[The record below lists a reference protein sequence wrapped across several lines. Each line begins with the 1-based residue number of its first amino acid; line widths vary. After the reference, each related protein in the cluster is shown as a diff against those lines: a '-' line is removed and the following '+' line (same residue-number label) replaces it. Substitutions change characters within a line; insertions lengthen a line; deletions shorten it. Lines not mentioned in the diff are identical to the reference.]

1 MKKCGYIIKKYL
13 KILGIIPNNCIY
25 CLKDLELEKLKMN
38 NKKNDSRLQFE
49 YICEECF
56 EEYKKKIDINVENI
70 EFLRE
75 KHIKDIKNI
84 KHIYLGKY
92 NKIKDKIMDIKYF
105 DKQYILKG
113 IIEITIEDIIKNIIG
128 FDMNKINNN
137 VNIIMIYIPTTLKKK
152 IERGNISKY
161 ICDKIKYEIDKKRYI
176 EDNNIFKDIEIE
188 KICNISKVKKDI
200 EIKKLNKEERNI
212 KVKEK
217 YVYLKDNFL
226 EKYIKE
232 KSNSNNCSYND
243 NFKIIIVDDVYT
255 TGSTMKNVVE
265 MIEKN
270 ILKEIEEMKRIGE
283 IKEEKDKTL
292 NIEYIFLSLAKD

>member
-1 MKKCGYIIKKYL
+1 MKKYGYIIKKYL

-25 CLKDLELEKLKMN
+25 CLKDLELEKLKRNNNNN
-38 NKKNDSRLQFE
+38 NKKNIVQLE

-56 EEYKKKIDINVENI
+56 EDYKKKFEIYVENV
-70 EFLRE
+70 EFLRG
-75 KHIKDIKNI
+75 KHI

-92 NKIKDKIMDIKYF
+92 NMIKDKIMDIKYF

-113 IIEITIEDIIKNIIG
+113 IIEITIEDIIKNIIE
-128 FDMNKINNN
+128 INDTYTK
-137 VNIIMIYIPTTLKKK
+137 IIMIYIPTTLKKK

-161 ICDKIKYEIDKKRYI
+161 ICDKIKYEIDKKRYS
-176 EDNNIFKDIEIE
+176 DNIGIFKDIEIE
-188 KICNISKVKKDI
+188 KICNISKVKKNI

-232 KSNSNNCSYND
+232 KSNSNNCSHNH
-243 NFKIIIVDDVYT
+243 NLKIIIVDDVYT
-255 TGSTMKNVVE
+255 TGSTIKNVVK

-270 ILKEIEEMKRIGE
+270 ILEKEIC
-283 IKEEKDKTL
+283 EKYIRD
-292 NIEYIFLSLAKD
+292 NIEYIFFSLAKD

>member
-1 MKKCGYIIKKYL
+1 MKKYGYIIKKYL

-25 CLKDLELEKLKMN
+25 CLKDLELEKLKRNNNNN
-38 NKKNDSRLQFE
+38 NKKNIVQLE

-56 EEYKKKIDINVENI
+56 EDYKKEFEIYVENV
-70 EFLRE
+70 EFLRG
-75 KHIKDIKNI
+75 KCI

-92 NKIKDKIMDIKYF
+92 NMIKDKIMDIKYF

-113 IIEITIEDIIKNIIG
+113 IIEIKIEDIIKNIIG
-128 FDMNKINNN
+128 FYMNKINNN
-137 VNIIMIYIPTTLKKK
+137 VKIIMIYIPTTLKKK

-161 ICDKIKYEIDKKRYI
+161 ICDKIKYEIDKKRYG
-176 EDNNIFKDIEIE
+176 DNIGVFKDIEIE

-226 EKYIKE
+226 EKYLEKYIKE
-232 KSNSNNCSYND
+232 KSNSNNYSHNH
-243 NFKIIIVDDVYT
+243 NLKIIIVDDVYT
-255 TGSTMKNVVE
+255 TGSTIKNVVK
-265 MIEKN
+265 MIERN
-270 ILKEIEEMKRIGE
+270 ILDKEICKKYIR
-283 IKEEKDKTL
+283 D
-292 NIEYIFLSLAKD
+292 NIEYIFFSLAKD

>member
-1 MKKCGYIIKKYL
+1 MKKYGYIIKRYL

-25 CLKDLELEKLKMN
+25 CLKDLEIEKLKIYS
-38 NKKNDSRLQFE
+38 KKNENNNIVQFE

-56 EEYKKKIDINVENI
+56 EDYKKKFEIYVKNV

-75 KHIKDIKNI
+75 KHIKNI

-92 NKIKDKIMDIKYF
+92 NIIKDKIMDIKYF

-113 IIEITIEDIIKNIIG
+113 IIEIKIEDIIKNMIG
-128 FDMNKINNN
+128 VDMNKINNN
-137 VNIIMIYIPTTLKKK
+137 VKIIMIYIPTTLKKK

-161 ICDKIKYEIDKKRYI
+161 ICDKIKYEIDKKRYSENI
-176 EDNNIFKDIEIE
+176 VIFKDIEIE

-217 YVYLKDNFL
+217 YVYLRDNFL

-232 KSNSNNCSYND
+232 NSNNNCSHNL
-243 NFKIIIVDDVYT
+243 KIIIVDDVYT

-270 ILKEIEEMKRIGE
+270 ILEKEIC
-283 IKEEKDKTL
+283 EKYIRD
-292 NIEYIFLSLAKD
+292 NIEYIFFSLAKD

>member
-1 MKKCGYIIKKYL
+1 MEVKYL

-25 CLKDLELEKLKMN
+25 CLKDLELEKLKIN
-38 NKKNDSRLQFE
+38 SKKNENNNIVQLE

-56 EEYKKKIDINVENI
+56 EDYKKKFEIYVENV
-70 EFLRE
+70 EFLRG
-75 KHIKDIKNI
+75 KHI

-92 NKIKDKIMDIKYF
+92 NMIKDKIMDIKYF

-113 IIEITIEDIIKNIIG
+113 IIEIRIEDIIGSNGIDTK
-128 FDMNKINNN
+128 
-137 VNIIMIYIPTTLKKK
+137 IIMIYIPTTLKKK

-161 ICDKIKYEIDKKRYI
+161 ICDKIKYEIDKKRYSENI
-176 EDNNIFKDIEIE
+176 GIFKDIEIE

-232 KSNSNNCSYND
+232 KSNSNNCSHNH
-243 NFKIIIVDDVYT
+243 NLKIIIVDDVYT

-265 MIEKN
+265 MIERN
-270 ILKEIEEMKRIGE
+270 ILDKQIGNKY
-283 IKEEKDKTL
+283 IRD
-292 NIEYIFLSLAKD
+292 NIEYIYFSLAKD

>member
-1 MKKCGYIIKKYL
+1 MKKYGYIIKRYL
-13 KILGIIPNNCIY
+13 KILGILPNNCIY
-25 CLKDLELEKLKMN
+25 CLKDLELEKLKIN
-38 NKKNDSRLQFE
+38 RKKNENNNIVQFE

-56 EEYKKKIDINVENI
+56 EDYKKKFEIYVENV
-70 EFLRE
+70 EFLRG
-75 KHIKDIKNI
+75 KCI

-92 NKIKDKIMDIKYF
+92 NIIKDKIMDIKYF

-113 IIEITIEDIIKNIIG
+113 IIEIRIEDIIKNIIE
-128 FDMNKINNN
+128 INDTDTK
-137 VNIIMIYIPTTLKKK
+137 IIMIYIPTTLKKK

-161 ICDKIKYEIDKKRYI
+161 ICDKIKYEIDKKRYSENI
-176 EDNNIFKDIEIE
+176 GIFKDIEIE

-232 KSNSNNCSYND
+232 KINNYSYNH
-243 NFKIIIVDDVYT
+243 NLKIIIVDDVYT
-255 TGSTMKNVVE
+255 TGSTIKNVVK
-265 MIEKN
+265 MIERN
-270 ILKEIEEMKRIGE
+270 IL
-283 IKEEKDKTL
+283 DKGICKKYIRD
-292 NIEYIFLSLAKD
+292 NIEYIYFSLAKIKKYVNYI

>member
-1 MKKCGYIIKKYL
+1 MKKYGYIIKRYL

-25 CLKDLELEKLKMN
+25 CLKDLELEKLKIN
-38 NKKNDSRLQFE
+38 SKKNENNNIVQLE

-56 EEYKKKIDINVENI
+56 EDYKKKFEIYVENM
-70 EFLRE
+70 EFLRG
-75 KHIKDIKNI
+75 KHI

-92 NKIKDKIMDIKYF
+92 NMIKDKIMDIKYF

-113 IIEITIEDIIKNIIG
+113 IIEIRIEDIIKNIIE
-128 FDMNKINNN
+128 INDTDTK
-137 VNIIMIYIPTTLKKK
+137 IIMIYIPTTLKKK

-161 ICDKIKYEIDKKRYI
+161 ICDKIKYEIDKKRYG
-176 EDNNIFKDIEIE
+176 DNIGVFKDIEIE

-226 EKYIKE
+226 EKYLEKYIKE
-232 KSNSNNCSYND
+232 KSNSNNYSHNH
-243 NFKIIIVDDVYT
+243 NLKIIIVDDVYT
-255 TGSTMKNVVE
+255 TGSTIKNVVK
-265 MIEKN
+265 MIERN
-270 ILKEIEEMKRIGE
+270 IL
-283 IKEEKDKTL
+283 DKGICKKYIRD
-292 NIEYIFLSLAKD
+292 NIEYIYFSLAKD

>member
-1 MKKCGYIIKKYL
+1 MKKYGYIIKRYL

-25 CLKDLELEKLKMN
+25 CLKDLEIEKLKIYS
-38 NKKNDSRLQFE
+38 KKNENNNIVQFE

-56 EEYKKKIDINVENI
+56 EDYKKKFEIYVKNV

-75 KHIKDIKNI
+75 KHIKNI

-92 NKIKDKIMDIKYF
+92 NIIKDKIMDIKYF

-113 IIEITIEDIIKNIIG
+113 IIEIKIEDIIKNMIG
-128 FDMNKINNN
+128 VDMNKINNN
-137 VNIIMIYIPTTLKKK
+137 VKIIMIYIPTTLKKK

-161 ICDKIKYEIDKKRYI
+161 ICDKIKYEIDKKRYSENI
-176 EDNNIFKDIEIE
+176 VIFKDIEIE

-217 YVYLKDNFL
+217 YVYLRDNFL

-232 KSNSNNCSYND
+232 NSNNNCNH
-243 NFKIIIVDDVYT
+243 NLKIIIVDDVYT

-270 ILKEIEEMKRIGE
+270 ILEKEIC
-283 IKEEKDKTL
+283 EKYIRD
-292 NIEYIFLSLAKD
+292 NIEYIFFSLAKD

>member
-1 MKKCGYIIKKYL
+1 MKKYGYIIKRYL
-13 KILGIIPNNCIY
+13 KILGILPNNCIY
-25 CLKDLELEKLKMN
+25 CLKDLELEKLKIN
-38 NKKNDSRLQFE
+38 RKKNENNNIVQFE

-56 EEYKKKIDINVENI
+56 EDYKKKFEIYVENV
-70 EFLRE
+70 EFLRG
-75 KHIKDIKNI
+75 KCI

-92 NKIKDKIMDIKYF
+92 NIIKDKIMDIKYF

-113 IIEITIEDIIKNIIG
+113 IIEIRIEDIIKNIIE
-128 FDMNKINNN
+128 INDTDTK
-137 VNIIMIYIPTTLKKK
+137 IIMIYIPTTLKNK

-161 ICDKIKYEIDKKRYI
+161 ICDKIKYEIDKKRYSENI
-176 EDNNIFKDIEIE
+176 GIFKDIEIE

-232 KSNSNNCSYND
+232 KINNYSYNH
-243 NFKIIIVDDVYT
+243 NLKIIIVDDVYT
-255 TGSTMKNVVE
+255 TGSTIKNVVK
-265 MIEKN
+265 MIERN
-270 ILKEIEEMKRIGE
+270 IL
-283 IKEEKDKTL
+283 DKGICKKYIRD
-292 NIEYIFLSLAKD
+292 NIEYIYFSLAKD

>member
-1 MKKCGYIIKKYL
+1 MKKYGYIIKKYL

-25 CLKDLELEKLKMN
+25 CLKDLELEKLKIN
-38 NKKNDSRLQFE
+38 SKKNENNNIVQLE

-56 EEYKKKIDINVENI
+56 EDYKKKFEIYVENV
-70 EFLRE
+70 EFLRG
-75 KHIKDIKNI
+75 KHI

-92 NKIKDKIMDIKYF
+92 NMIKDKIMDIKYF

-113 IIEITIEDIIKNIIG
+113 IIEITIEDIIKNIIE
-128 FDMNKINNN
+128 INDTDTK
-137 VNIIMIYIPTTLKKK
+137 IIMIYIPTTLKKK

-161 ICDKIKYEIDKKRYI
+161 ICDKIKYEIDKKRYSENI
-176 EDNNIFKDIEIE
+176 VIFKDIEIE

-232 KSNSNNCSYND
+232 KSNSNNCSHNH
-243 NFKIIIVDDVYT
+243 NLKIIIIDDVYT

-270 ILKEIEEMKRIGE
+270 ILEKEIC
-283 IKEEKDKTL
+283 EKYIRD
-292 NIEYIFLSLAKD
+292 NIEYIFFSLAKD

>member
-1 MKKCGYIIKKYL
+1 MKKYGYIIKKYL

-25 CLKDLELEKLKMN
+25 CLKDLELEKLKIN
-38 NKKNDSRLQFE
+38 SKKNENNNIVQFE

-56 EEYKKKIDINVENI
+56 EDYKKKFEIYVENVE
-70 EFLRE
+70 FLKE
-75 KHIKDIKNI
+75 KHIKNI

-92 NKIKDKIMDIKYF
+92 NMIKDKIMDIKYF

-113 IIEITIEDIIKNIIG
+113 IIEITIEDIIKNIIE
-128 FDMNKINNN
+128 INDTDTK
-137 VNIIMIYIPTTLKKK
+137 IIMIYIPTTLKKK

-161 ICDKIKYEIDKKRYI
+161 ICDKIKYEIDKKRYS
-176 EDNNIFKDIEIE
+176 DNIGIFKDIEIE
-188 KICNISKVKKDI
+188 KICNISKVKKNI

-232 KSNSNNCSYND
+232 NSNNNNCSYND
-243 NFKIIIVDDVYT
+243 NLKIIIVDDVYT

-270 ILKEIEEMKRIGE
+270 ILEKRRKIEEKR
-283 IKEEKDKTL
+283 L

>member
-1 MKKCGYIIKKYL
+1 MKKYGYIIKKYL

-25 CLKDLELEKLKMN
+25 CLKDLELEKLKIN
-38 NKKNDSRLQFE
+38 SKKNENNNIVQFE

-56 EEYKKKIDINVENI
+56 EDYKKKFEIYVENV

-75 KHIKDIKNI
+75 KHIKN
-84 KHIYLGKY
+84 IYLGKY
-92 NKIKDKIMDIKYF
+92 NMIKDKIMDIKYF

-137 VNIIMIYIPTTLKKK
+137 VKIIMIYIPTTLKKK

-176 EDNNIFKDIEIE
+176 EDNNMFKDIKIE

-217 YVYLKDNFL
+217 YIYLKNNFL

-232 KSNSNNCSYND
+232 NRNSNSNNCNYNE
-243 NFKIIIVDDVYT
+243 NLKIIIVDDVYT

-270 ILKEIEEMKRIGE
+270 ILKEREEMKRIGE

>member
-1 MKKCGYIIKKYL
+1 MKKYGYIIKKYL
-13 KILGIIPNNCIY
+13 KILGILPNNCIY
-25 CLKDLELEKLKMN
+25 CLKDLELEKLKINNNN
-38 NKKNDSRLQFE
+38 NKNNNIVQLE

-56 EEYKKKIDINVENI
+56 EDYKKKFEIYVENV

-75 KHIKDIKNI
+75 KHIKNI

-92 NKIKDKIMDIKYF
+92 NMIKDKIMDIKYF

-113 IIEITIEDIIKNIIG
+113 IIEITIEDIIKNMIG
-128 FDMNKINNN
+128 VDMNKINNN
-137 VNIIMIYIPTTLKKK
+137 VKIIMIYIPTTLKKK

-161 ICDKIKYEIDKKRYI
+161 SQNIG
-176 EDNNIFKDIEIE
+176 IFKDIEIE

-232 KSNSNNCSYND
+232 NSNSNNFSYND
-243 NFKIIIVDDVYT
+243 NLKIIIVDDVYT

-270 ILKEIEEMKRIGE
+270 ILKEREEMKRIGE
-283 IKEEKDKTL
+283 IKEEKEKRL
-292 NIEYIFLSLAKD
+292 NIEYIYFSLAKD

>member
-1 MKKCGYIIKKYL
+1 MKKYGYIIKKYL

-25 CLKDLELEKLKMN
+25 CLKDLELEKLKIN
-38 NKKNDSRLQFE
+38 SKKNENNNIVQFE

-56 EEYKKKIDINVENI
+56 EDYKKKFEIYVENV

-75 KHIKDIKNI
+75 KHIKNI

-92 NKIKDKIMDIKYF
+92 NIIKDKIMDIKYF

-113 IIEITIEDIIKNIIG
+113 IIEIKIEDIIKNMIG
-128 FDMNKINNN
+128 VDMNKINNN
-137 VNIIMIYIPTTLKKK
+137 VKIIMIYIPTTLKKK

-161 ICDKIKYEIDKKRYI
+161 ICDKIKYEIDKKRYSENI
-176 EDNNIFKDIEIE
+176 VIFKDIEIE

-217 YVYLKDNFL
+217 YVYLRDNFL

-232 KSNSNNCSYND
+232 NSNNNCSHNL
-243 NFKIIIVDDVYT
+243 KIIIVDDVYT

-270 ILKEIEEMKRIGE
+270 ILEKEIC
-283 IKEEKDKTL
+283 EKYIRD
-292 NIEYIFLSLAKD
+292 NIEYIFFSLAKD

>member
-1 MKKCGYIIKKYL
+1 MKKYGYIIKRYL

-25 CLKDLELEKLKMN
+25 CLKDLELEKLKIYS
-38 NKKNDSRLQFE
+38 KKNENNNIVQFE

-56 EEYKKKIDINVENI
+56 EDYKKKFEIYVKNV

-75 KHIKDIKNI
+75 KHIKNI

-92 NKIKDKIMDIKYF
+92 NMIKDKIMDIKYF

-113 IIEITIEDIIKNIIG
+113 IIEIKIEDIIKNIIE
-128 FDMNKINNN
+128 INDTDTK
-137 VNIIMIYIPTTLKKK
+137 IIMIYIPTTLKKK

-161 ICDKIKYEIDKKRYI
+161 ICDKIKYEIDKKKYS
-176 EDNNIFKDIEIE
+176 ENIGIFRDIEIE

-232 KSNSNNCSYND
+232 KSTSNNCSHNYNL
-243 NFKIIIVDDVYT
+243 KIIIVDDVYT
-255 TGSTMKNVVE
+255 TGSTMKNVAE

-270 ILKEIEEMKRIGE
+270 ILDKEIC
-283 IKEEKDKTL
+283 EKYIRD
-292 NIEYIFLSLAKD
+292 NIEYIFFSLAKD

>member
-1 MKKCGYIIKKYL
+1 MKKYGYIIKKYL

-25 CLKDLELEKLKMN
+25 CLKDLELEKLKRNNNNN
-38 NKKNDSRLQFE
+38 NKKNIVQLE

-56 EEYKKKIDINVENI
+56 EDYKKEFEIYVENV
-70 EFLRE
+70 EFLRG
-75 KHIKDIKNI
+75 KHI

-92 NKIKDKIMDIKYF
+92 NMIKDKIMDIKYF

-113 IIEITIEDIIKNIIG
+113 IIEITIEDIIKNIIE
-128 FDMNKINNN
+128 INDTDTK
-137 VNIIMIYIPTTLKKK
+137 IIMIYIPTTLKKK

-161 ICDKIKYEIDKKRYI
+161 ICDKIKYEIDKKRYS
-176 EDNNIFKDIEIE
+176 DNIGIFKDIEIE
-188 KICNISKVKKDI
+188 KICNISKVKKNI

-232 KSNSNNCSYND
+232 KSNSKNCSHNH
-243 NFKIIIVDDVYT
+243 NLKIIIVDDVYT
-255 TGSTMKNVVE
+255 TGSTMKNVVK
-265 MIEKN
+265 MIERN
-270 ILKEIEEMKRIGE
+270 ILDKEICKKYIR
-283 IKEEKDKTL
+283 D
-292 NIEYIFLSLAKD
+292 NIEYIFFSLAKD

>member
-1 MKKCGYIIKKYL
+1 MKKYGYI
-13 KILGIIPNNCIY
+13 IY
-25 CLKDLELEKLKMN
+25 CLKDLELEKLKINN
-38 NKKNDSRLQFE
+38 NKNNNIVQLE

-56 EEYKKKIDINVENI
+56 EDYKKKFEIYVENV
-70 EFLRE
+70 EFLRG
-75 KHIKDIKNI
+75 KHI

-92 NKIKDKIMDIKYF
+92 NMIKDKIMDIKYF

-137 VNIIMIYIPTTLKKK
+137 VKIIMIYIPTTLKKK

-161 ICDKIKYEIDKKRYI
+161 ICDKIKYEIDKKKYSENI
-176 EDNNIFKDIEIE
+176 GIFKDIEIK

-232 KSNSNNCSYND
+232 KSNNNCSYND
-243 NFKIIIVDDVYT
+243 NLKIIIVDDVYT

-270 ILKEIEEMKRIGE
+270 ILEKIRKIEEKEKR
-283 IKEEKDKTL
+283 L
-292 NIEYIFLSLAKD
+292 NIEYIFFSLAKD

>member
-1 MKKCGYIIKKYL
+1 MKKYGYIIKKYL
-13 KILGIIPNNCIY
+13 KILGILPNNCIY
-25 CLKDLELEKLKMN
+25 CLKDLELEKLKINNNN
-38 NKKNDSRLQFE
+38 NKNNNIVQLE

-56 EEYKKKIDINVENI
+56 EEYKKKFEIYVENV

-75 KHIKDIKNI
+75 KHIKDIR
-84 KHIYLGKY
+84 HIYLGKY
-92 NKIKDKIMDIKYF
+92 NMIKDKIMDIKYF

-113 IIEITIEDIIKNIIG
+113 IIEITIEDIIKNMIG
-128 FDMNKINNN
+128 VDMNKINNN
-137 VNIIMIYIPTTLKKK
+137 VKIIMIYIPTTLKKK

-161 ICDKIKYEIDKKRYI
+161 ICDKIKYEIDKKKYSQNI
-176 EDNNIFKDIEIE
+176 GIFKDIEIE

-217 YVYLKDNFL
+217 YVYLRDNFL

-232 KSNSNNCSYND
+232 NSNNNCSHNL
-243 NFKIIIVDDVYT
+243 KIIIVDDVYT

-270 ILKEIEEMKRIGE
+270 ILEKEIC
-283 IKEEKDKTL
+283 EKYIRD
-292 NIEYIFLSLAKD
+292 NIEYIFFSLAKD

>member
-1 MKKCGYIIKKYL
+1 MKKYGYIIKKYL

-25 CLKDLELEKLKMN
+25 CLKDLELEKLKRN
-38 NKKNDSRLQFE
+38 NNNNENNNIVQFE

-56 EEYKKKIDINVENI
+56 EDYKKKFEIYVENV

-75 KHIKDIKNI
+75 KHIKDIK
-84 KHIYLGKY
+84 HIYLGKY
-92 NKIKDKIMDIKYF
+92 NMIKDKIMDIKYF

-113 IIEITIEDIIKNIIG
+113 IIEITIEDIIKNMIG
-128 FDMNKINNN
+128 VDMNKINNN
-137 VNIIMIYIPTTLKKK
+137 VKIIMIYIPTTLKKK

-161 ICDKIKYEIDKKRYI
+161 ICDKIKYEIDKKKYSENI
-176 EDNNIFKDIEIE
+176 GIFKDIEIE

-232 KSNSNNCSYND
+232 NSNSNNCSYND
-243 NFKIIIVDDVYT
+243 NLKIIIVDDVYT

-270 ILKEIEEMKRIGE
+270 ILEKRRKIEEKR
-283 IKEEKDKTL
+283 L

>member
-1 MKKCGYIIKKYL
+1 MKKYGYIIKRYL

-25 CLKDLELEKLKMN
+25 CLKDLELEKLKIN
-38 NKKNDSRLQFE
+38 SKKNENNNIVQLE

-56 EEYKKKIDINVENI
+56 EDYKKKFEIYVENV
-70 EFLRE
+70 EFLRG
-75 KHIKDIKNI
+75 KHI

-92 NKIKDKIMDIKYF
+92 NMIKDKIMDIKYF

-113 IIEITIEDIIKNIIG
+113 IIEIRIEDIIKNIIE
-128 FDMNKINNN
+128 INDTDTK
-137 VNIIMIYIPTTLKKK
+137 IIMIYIPTTLKKK

-161 ICDKIKYEIDKKRYI
+161 ICDKIKYEIDKKRYG
-176 EDNNIFKDIEIE
+176 DNIGVFKDIEIE

-226 EKYIKE
+226 EKYLEKYIKE
-232 KSNSNNCSYND
+232 KSNSNNYSHNH
-243 NFKIIIVDDVYT
+243 NLKIIIVDDVYT

-270 ILKEIEEMKRIGE
+270 IFDKEIENKYIR
-283 IKEEKDKTL
+283 D
-292 NIEYIFLSLAKD
+292 NIEYIYFSLAKD

>member
-1 MKKCGYIIKKYL
+1 MKKYGYIIKRYL
-13 KILGIIPNNCIY
+13 KILGILPNNCIY
-25 CLKDLELEKLKMN
+25 CLKDLELEKLKIN
-38 NKKNDSRLQFE
+38 RKKNENNNIVQFE

-56 EEYKKKIDINVENI
+56 EDYKKKFEIYVENV
-70 EFLRE
+70 EFLRG
-75 KHIKDIKNI
+75 KCI

-92 NKIKDKIMDIKYF
+92 NMIKDKIMDIKYF

-113 IIEITIEDIIKNIIG
+113 IIEIKIEDIIKNIIE
-128 FDMNKINNN
+128 INDTDTK
-137 VNIIMIYIPTTLKKK
+137 IIMIYIPTTLKKK

-161 ICDKIKYEIDKKRYI
+161 ICDKIKYEIDKKKYS
-176 EDNNIFKDIEIE
+176 ENIGIFRDIEIE

-232 KSNSNNCSYND
+232 KSTSNNCSHNYNL
-243 NFKIIIVDDVYT
+243 KIIIVDDVYT
-255 TGSTMKNVVE
+255 TGSTMKNVAE

-270 ILKEIEEMKRIGE
+270 ILDKEIC
-283 IKEEKDKTL
+283 EKYIRD
-292 NIEYIFLSLAKD
+292 NIEYIFFSLAKD

>member
-1 MKKCGYIIKKYL
+1 MKKYGYIIKRYL
-13 KILGIIPNNCIY
+13 KILGILPNNCIY
-25 CLKDLELEKLKMN
+25 CLKDLELEKLKIN
-38 NKKNDSRLQFE
+38 SKKNENNNIVQFE

-56 EEYKKKIDINVENI
+56 EDYKKKFEIYVENVE
-70 EFLRE
+70 FLIG
-75 KHIKDIKNI
+75 KHI

-113 IIEITIEDIIKNIIG
+113 IIEITIEGIIKNIIG
-128 FDMNKINNN
+128 SNGIDTK
-137 VNIIMIYIPTTLKKK
+137 IIMIYIPTTLKKK

-161 ICDKIKYEIDKKRYI
+161 ICDKIKYEIDKKKYS
-176 EDNNIFKDIEIE
+176 NNIGIFKDIEIE

-232 KSNSNNCSYND
+232 KSNSNNFSN
-243 NFKIIIVDDVYT
+243 NHNLKIIIVDDVYT

-270 ILKEIEEMKRIGE
+270 ILEKMRKIEEKEKR
-283 IKEEKDKTL
+283 L
-292 NIEYIFLSLAKD
+292 NIEYIFFSLSKD

>member
-1 MKKCGYIIKKYL
+1 MKKYGYIIKRYL

-25 CLKDLELEKLKMN
+25 CLKDLELEKLKIN
-38 NKKNDSRLQFE
+38 SKKNENNNIVQLE

-56 EEYKKKIDINVENI
+56 EDYKKKFEIYVENV
-70 EFLRE
+70 EFLRG
-75 KHIKDIKNI
+75 KHI

-92 NKIKDKIMDIKYF
+92 NMIKDKIMDIKYF

-113 IIEITIEDIIKNIIG
+113 IIEIRIEDIIKNIIE
-128 FDMNKINNN
+128 INDTDTK
-137 VNIIMIYIPTTLKKK
+137 IIMIYIPTTLKKK

-161 ICDKIKYEIDKKRYI
+161 ICDKIKYEIDKKRYG
-176 EDNNIFKDIEIE
+176 DNIGVFKDIEIE

-226 EKYIKE
+226 EKYLEKYIKE
-232 KSNSNNCSYND
+232 KSNSNNYSHNH
-243 NFKIIIVDDVYT
+243 NLKIIIVDDVYT

-270 ILKEIEEMKRIGE
+270 IFDKEICKKYIR
-283 IKEEKDKTL
+283 D
-292 NIEYIFLSLAKD
+292 NIEYIFFSLAKD

>member
-1 MKKCGYIIKKYL
+1 MKKYGYIIKRYL
-13 KILGIIPNNCIY
+13 KILGILPNNCIY
-25 CLKDLELEKLKMN
+25 CLKDLELEKLKIN
-38 NKKNDSRLQFE
+38 SKKNENNNIVQLE

-56 EEYKKKIDINVENI
+56 EDYKKKFEIYVENV
-70 EFLRE
+70 EFLRG
-75 KHIKDIKNI
+75 KHI

-92 NKIKDKIMDIKYF
+92 NMIKDKIMDIKYF

-113 IIEITIEDIIKNIIG
+113 IIEIRIEDIIKNIIG
-128 FDMNKINNN
+128 SNGIDTK
-137 VNIIMIYIPTTLKKK
+137 IIMIYIPTTLKKK

-161 ICDKIKYEIDKKRYI
+161 ICDKIKYEIDKKRYG
-176 EDNNIFKDIEIE
+176 DNIGVFKDIEIE

-226 EKYIKE
+226 EKYLEKYIKE
-232 KSNSNNCSYND
+232 KSNSNNYSHNH
-243 NFKIIIVDDVYT
+243 NLKIIIVDDVYT

-270 ILKEIEEMKRIGE
+270 IFDKEICKKYIR
-283 IKEEKDKTL
+283 D
-292 NIEYIFLSLAKD
+292 NIEYIFFSLAKD

>member
-1 MKKCGYIIKKYL
+1 MKKYGYIIKRYL

-25 CLKDLELEKLKMN
+25 CLKDLELKIN
-38 NKKNDSRLQFE
+38 SKKNENNNIVQLE

-56 EEYKKKIDINVENI
+56 EDYKKKFEIYVENV
-70 EFLRE
+70 EFLRG
-75 KHIKDIKNI
+75 KHI

-92 NKIKDKIMDIKYF
+92 NMIKDKIMDIKYF

-113 IIEITIEDIIKNIIG
+113 IIEIKIEDIIKNIIG
-128 FDMNKINNN
+128 FDINKINNN
-137 VNIIMIYIPTTLKKK
+137 VKIIMIYIPTTLKKK

-161 ICDKIKYEIDKKRYI
+161 ICDKIKYEIDKKRYSENI
-176 EDNNIFKDIEIE
+176 VIFKDIEIE

-217 YVYLKDNFL
+217 YVYLRDNFL

-232 KSNSNNCSYND
+232 NSNNNCSHNL
-243 NFKIIIVDDVYT
+243 KIIIVDDVYT

-270 ILKEIEEMKRIGE
+270 ILEKEIC
-283 IKEEKDKTL
+283 EKYIRD
-292 NIEYIFLSLAKD
+292 NIEYIFFSLAKD

>member
-1 MKKCGYIIKKYL
+1 MKKYGYIIKRYL

-25 CLKDLELEKLKMN
+25 CLKDLEIEKLKIN
-38 NKKNDSRLQFE
+38 SKKNENNNIVQFE

-56 EEYKKKIDINVENI
+56 EDYKKKFEIYVENV

-75 KHIKDIKNI
+75 KHIKNI

-92 NKIKDKIMDIKYF
+92 NMIKDKIMDIKYF

-113 IIEITIEDIIKNIIG
+113 IIEITIEDIIKNIIE
-128 FDMNKINNN
+128 INDTDTK
-137 VNIIMIYIPTTLKKK
+137 IIMIYIPTTLKKK

-161 ICDKIKYEIDKKRYI
+161 ICDKIKYEIDKKRYS
-176 EDNNIFKDIEIE
+176 DNIGIFKDIEIE
-188 KICNISKVKKDI
+188 KICNISKVKKNI

-232 KSNSNNCSYND
+232 KSNSNNCSHNH
-243 NFKIIIVDDVYT
+243 NLKIIIVDDVYT
-255 TGSTMKNVVE
+255 TGSTIKNVVE

-270 ILKEIEEMKRIGE
+270 ILEKIRKIEEKEKR
-283 IKEEKDKTL
+283 L
-292 NIEYIFLSLAKD
+292 NIEYIFFSLAKD

>member
-1 MKKCGYIIKKYL
+1 M
-13 KILGIIPNNCIY
+13 
-25 CLKDLELEKLKMN
+25 
-38 NKKNDSRLQFE
+38 
-49 YICEECF
+49 
-56 EEYKKKIDINVENI
+56 
-70 EFLRE
+70 
-75 KHIKDIKNI
+75 
-84 KHIYLGKY
+84 
-92 NKIKDKIMDIKYF
+92 IKDKIMDIKYF

-113 IIEITIEDIIKNIIG
+113 IIEITIEDIIKNIIE
-128 FDMNKINNN
+128 INDTDTK
-137 VNIIMIYIPTTLKKK
+137 IIMIYIPTTLKKK

-161 ICDKIKYEIDKKRYI
+161 ICDKIKYEIDKKRYSENI
-176 EDNNIFKDIEIE
+176 VIFKDIEIE

-232 KSNSNNCSYND
+232 KSNSNNCSHNH
-243 NFKIIIVDDVYT
+243 NLKIIIIDDVYT

-270 ILKEIEEMKRIGE
+270 ILEKEIC
-283 IKEEKDKTL
+283 EKYIRD
-292 NIEYIFLSLAKD
+292 NIEYIFFSLAKD

>member
-1 MKKCGYIIKKYL
+1 M
-13 KILGIIPNNCIY
+13 
-25 CLKDLELEKLKMN
+25 KDLELEKLKIN
-38 NKKNDSRLQFE
+38 SKKNENNNIVQFE

-56 EEYKKKIDINVENI
+56 EDYKKKFEIYVENVE
-70 EFLRE
+70 FLKE
-75 KHIKDIKNI
+75 KHIKNI

-92 NKIKDKIMDIKYF
+92 NMIKDKIMDIKYF

-128 FDMNKINNN
+128 FDMKKINNN
-137 VNIIMIYIPTTLKKK
+137 VKIIMIYIPTTLKKK

-161 ICDKIKYEIDKKRYI
+161 ICDKIKYEIDKKKYS
-176 EDNNIFKDIEIE
+176 ENIGIFRDIEIE

-232 KSNSNNCSYND
+232 NSNSNNCSYND
-243 NFKIIIVDDVYT
+243 NLKIIIVDDVYT

-270 ILKEIEEMKRIGE
+270 ILDKEIC
-283 IKEEKDKTL
+283 EKYIRD
-292 NIEYIFLSLAKD
+292 NIEYIFFSLAKD

>member
-1 MKKCGYIIKKYL
+1 MKKYGYIIKKYL

-25 CLKDLELEKLKMN
+25 CLKDLELEKLKIN
-38 NKKNDSRLQFE
+38 SKKNENNNIVQFE

-56 EEYKKKIDINVENI
+56 EDYKKKFEIYVENVE
-70 EFLRE
+70 FLKE
-75 KHIKDIKNI
+75 KHIKNI

-92 NKIKDKIMDIKYF
+92 NMIKDKIMDIKYF

-128 FDMNKINNN
+128 FDMKKINNN
-137 VNIIMIYIPTTLKKK
+137 VKIIMIYIPTTLKKK

-161 ICDKIKYEIDKKRYI
+161 ICDKIKYEIDKKRYSENI
-176 EDNNIFKDIEIE
+176 VIFKDIEIE

-217 YVYLKDNFL
+217 YVYLRDNFL

-232 KSNSNNCSYND
+232 NSNNNCSHNL
-243 NFKIIIVDDVYT
+243 KIIIVDDVYT

-270 ILKEIEEMKRIGE
+270 ILEKEIC
-283 IKEEKDKTL
+283 EKYIRD
-292 NIEYIFLSLAKD
+292 NIEYIFFSLAKD

>member
-1 MKKCGYIIKKYL
+1 MKKYGYIIKKYL

-25 CLKDLELEKLKMN
+25 CLKDLELEKLKRN
-38 NKKNDSRLQFE
+38 NNNNDKKNIVQLE

-56 EEYKKKIDINVENI
+56 EDYKKEFEIYVENV
-70 EFLRE
+70 EFLRG
-75 KHIKDIKNI
+75 KHI

-92 NKIKDKIMDIKYF
+92 NMIKDKIMDIKYF

-113 IIEITIEDIIKNIIG
+113 IIEITIEDIIKNIIE
-128 FDMNKINNN
+128 INDTDTK
-137 VNIIMIYIPTTLKKK
+137 IIMIYIPTTLKKK

-161 ICDKIKYEIDKKRYI
+161 ICDKIKYEIDKKRYS
-176 EDNNIFKDIEIE
+176 DNIGIFKDIEIE
-188 KICNISKVKKDI
+188 KICNISKVKKNI

-232 KSNSNNCSYND
+232 KSNSNNCSHNH
-243 NFKIIIVDDVYT
+243 NLKIIIVDDVYT
-255 TGSTMKNVVE
+255 TGSTIKNVVK
-265 MIEKN
+265 MIERN
-270 ILKEIEEMKRIGE
+270 ILDKEICKKYIR
-283 IKEEKDKTL
+283 D
-292 NIEYIFLSLAKD
+292 NIEYIFFSLAKD

>member
-1 MKKCGYIIKKYL
+1 MKKYGYIIKKYL

-25 CLKDLELEKLKMN
+25 CLKDLELEKLKRN
-38 NKKNDSRLQFE
+38 NNNNDKKNIVQLE

-56 EEYKKKIDINVENI
+56 EDYKKEFEIYVENV
-70 EFLRE
+70 EFLRG
-75 KHIKDIKNI
+75 KHI
-84 KHIYLGKY
+84 KHIYLGEY
-92 NKIKDKIMDIKYF
+92 NKIKDEIMDIKYF

-137 VNIIMIYIPTTLKKK
+137 VKIIMIYIPTTLKKK

-161 ICDKIKYEIDKKRYI
+161 ICDKIKYEIDKKRYG
-176 EDNNIFKDIEIE
+176 DNIGVFKDIEIE

-232 KSNSNNCSYND
+232 KINSNNFSHNH
-243 NFKIIIVDDVYT
+243 NLKIIIVDDVYT

-270 ILKEIEEMKRIGE
+270 ILDKEIC
-283 IKEEKDKTL
+283 EKCIID
-292 NIEYIFLSLAKD
+292 NIEYIFFSLAKD

>member
-1 MKKCGYIIKKYL
+1 MKKYGYIIKRYL
-13 KILGIIPNNCIY
+13 KILGILPNNCIY
-25 CLKDLELEKLKMN
+25 CLKDLELEKLKIN
-38 NKKNDSRLQFE
+38 SKKNENNNIVQFE

-56 EEYKKKIDINVENI
+56 EDYKKKFEIYVENVE
-70 EFLRE
+70 FLIG
-75 KHIKDIKNI
+75 KHI

-113 IIEITIEDIIKNIIG
+113 IIEITIEGIIKNIIG
-128 FDMNKINNN
+128 SNGIDTK
-137 VNIIMIYIPTTLKKK
+137 IIMIYIPTTLKKK

-161 ICDKIKYEIDKKRYI
+161 ICDKIKYEIDKKKYS
-176 EDNNIFKDIEIE
+176 NNIGIFKDIEIE

-232 KSNSNNCSYND
+232 KSNSNNFSN
-243 NFKIIIVDDVYT
+243 NHNLKIIIVDDVYT

-270 ILKEIEEMKRIGE
+270 ILEKMRKIEEKEKR
-283 IKEEKDKTL
+283 L
-292 NIEYIFLSLAKD
+292 NIEYIFFSLSKE

>member
-1 MKKCGYIIKKYL
+1 M
-13 KILGIIPNNCIY
+13 
-25 CLKDLELEKLKMN
+25 
-38 NKKNDSRLQFE
+38 
-49 YICEECF
+49 
-56 EEYKKKIDINVENI
+56 
-70 EFLRE
+70 
-75 KHIKDIKNI
+75 
-84 KHIYLGKY
+84 
-92 NKIKDKIMDIKYF
+92 IKDKIMDIKYF

-128 FDMNKINNN
+128 FDINKINNN
-137 VNIIMIYIPTTLKKK
+137 VKIIMIYIPTTLKKK

-161 ICDKIKYEIDKKRYI
+161 ICDKIKYEIDKKRYSENI
-176 EDNNIFKDIEIE
+176 VIFKDIEIE

-217 YVYLKDNFL
+217 YVYLRDNFL

-232 KSNSNNCSYND
+232 KSNNNNCSYND
-243 NFKIIIVDDVYT
+243 NLKIIIVDDVYT

-270 ILKEIEEMKRIGE
+270 ILKEIEETKRIGE

>member
-1 MKKCGYIIKKYL
+1 MKKYGYIIKRYL
-13 KILGIIPNNCIY
+13 KILGILPNNCIY
-25 CLKDLELEKLKMN
+25 CLKDLELEKLKIN
-38 NKKNDSRLQFE
+38 RKKNENNNIVQFE

-56 EEYKKKIDINVENI
+56 EDYKKKFEIYVENV
-70 EFLRE
+70 EFLRG
-75 KHIKDIKNI
+75 KCI

-92 NKIKDKIMDIKYF
+92 NIIKDKIMDIKYF

-113 IIEITIEDIIKNIIG
+113 IIEIRIEDIIKNIIE
-128 FDMNKINNN
+128 INETDTK
-137 VNIIMIYIPTTLKKK
+137 IIMIYIPTTLKNK

-161 ICDKIKYEIDKKRYI
+161 ICDKIKYEIDKKRYSENI
-176 EDNNIFKDIEIE
+176 GIFKDIEIE

-232 KSNSNNCSYND
+232 KINNYSYNH
-243 NFKIIIVDDVYT
+243 NLKIIIVDDVYT
-255 TGSTMKNVVE
+255 TGSTIKNVVK
-265 MIEKN
+265 MIERN
-270 ILKEIEEMKRIGE
+270 IL
-283 IKEEKDKTL
+283 DKGICKKYIRD
-292 NIEYIFLSLAKD
+292 NIEYIYFSLAKD

>member
-1 MKKCGYIIKKYL
+1 MKKYGYIIKRYL
-13 KILGIIPNNCIY
+13 KILGILPNNCIY
-25 CLKDLELEKLKMN
+25 CLKDLELEKLKIN
-38 NKKNDSRLQFE
+38 SKKNENNNIVQLE

-56 EEYKKKIDINVENI
+56 EDYKKKFEIYVENV
-70 EFLRE
+70 EFLRG
-75 KHIKDIKNI
+75 KHI

-92 NKIKDKIMDIKYF
+92 NMIKDKIMDIKYF

-113 IIEITIEDIIKNIIG
+113 IIEIRIEDIIKNIIG
-128 FDMNKINNN
+128 SNGIDTK
-137 VNIIMIYIPTTLKKK
+137 IIMIYIPTTLKKK

-161 ICDKIKYEIDKKRYI
+161 ICDKIKYEIDKKRYG
-176 EDNNIFKDIEIE
+176 DNIGVFKDIEIE

-226 EKYIKE
+226 KKYIKE
-232 KSNSNNCSYND
+232 KINSNNFSHNH
-243 NFKIIIVDDVYT
+243 NLKIIIVDDVYT

-270 ILKEIEEMKRIGE
+270 ILDKEIC
-283 IKEEKDKTL
+283 EKCIID
-292 NIEYIFLSLAKD
+292 NIEYIFFSLAKD